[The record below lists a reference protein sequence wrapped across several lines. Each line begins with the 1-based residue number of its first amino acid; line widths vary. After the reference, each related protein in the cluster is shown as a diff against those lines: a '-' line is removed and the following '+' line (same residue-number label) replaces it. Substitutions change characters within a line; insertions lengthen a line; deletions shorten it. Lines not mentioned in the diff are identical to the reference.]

1 MKRILA
7 FAAIAFLVS
16 ATAGRLLAQTPALGT
31 WKLNVAKSK
40 YTPGPAPKS
49 MTRTVESAGDKVK
62 YTFQGVAADGS
73 KVAYTFTVAFDGKDY
88 PITGPGAPGGAD
100 AIAIQQN
107 SSGSYEAIL
116 KKAGKPILISRVQVS
131 KDANSTTISQ
141 SSADGKGAI
150 NNQMVFEKQ

>member
-7 FAAIAFLVS
+7 FAAIAILFS
-16 ATAGRLLAQTPALGT
+16 ATVCRVLAQTPALGT

-40 YTPGPAPKS
+40 YSPGPAPKS

-73 KVAYTFTVAFDGKDY
+73 KIAYTFTVAFDGKDY
-88 PITGPGAPGGAD
+88 PITGSGAPGGAD
-100 AIAIQQN
+100 AIAIKKTDT
-107 SSGSYEAIL
+107 GSYEAIL

-131 KDANSTTISQ
+131 NDTNSTTISQ
-141 SSADGKGAI
+141 SSADGKGTI
-150 NNQMVFEKQ
+150 NNQMVFDKQ

>member
-62 YTFQGVAADGS
+62 YTFKGVAADGS
-73 KVAYTFTVAFDGKDY
+73 KIAYTFTVAFDGKDY
-88 PITGPGAPGGAD
+88 PITGSGAPGGAD
-100 AIAIQQN
+100 AIAIRQAN
-107 SSGSYEAIL
+107 SGSHEAIL
-116 KKAGKPILISRVQVS
+116 KKAGKPVLISRVQVS
-131 KDANSTTISQ
+131 KDTNSTTISQ
-141 SSADGKGAI
+141 SSADGKGTT
-150 NNQMVFEKQ
+150 NNQMVFDKQ